1 MTRSPVAVV
10 VVCLGIACAVTVA
23 VPGLANAQ
31 PSGSGPAVQQ
41 GGATGAQATSSETQE
56 KPAAQKTESAPVAR
70 NPLAD
75 AVNVRF
81 DVTISYQVGTQ
92 PPVVR
97 AATLTVI
104 EGGTDS
110 ATRNNSLR
118 AGNQVAVPATTVGS
132 GVKAEGGPGVPVT
145 SYQYRS
151 VGISLDIRNV
161 SVSANRVK
169 ANFGVEFSA
178 VDEPRAGSPLPP
190 SFPTFQQSFSL
201 VLDSGK
207 PVLVAQSSDQ
217 VDKVDRVQKVE
228 IKATILK

>member
-1 MTRSPVAVV
+1 MPQA
-10 VVCLGIACAVTVA
+10 A
-23 VPGLANAQ
+23 AN
-31 PSGSGPAVQQ
+31 
-41 GGATGAQATSSETQE
+41 ETKA

-97 AATLTVI
+97 TATLTVV
-104 EGGTDS
+104 EGTDS

-132 GVKAEGGPGVPVT
+132 GEKADGGPGVPVT

-161 SVSANRVK
+161 SVFANRVK

-178 VDEPRAGSPLPP
+178 VDEPRAGSALPP

-217 VDKVDRVQKVE
+217 VDNVDRVQKVE
-228 IKATILK
+228 VKATILR

>member
-1 MTRSPVAVV
+1 MSKKSVIVFALCFGIVCVV
-10 VVCLGIACAVTVA
+10 TAA
-23 VPGLANAQ
+23 VPGFAAAQ
-31 PSGSGPAVQQ
+31 SPGSGPVVHPGETPGIQAKP
-41 GGATGAQATSSETQE
+41 GEAQAKAAPAEAD
-56 KPAAQKTESAPVAR
+56 KPSAGR
-70 NPLAD
+70 DPLPG

-97 AATLTVI
+97 TATLTVV
-104 EGGTDS
+104 EGTDS

-118 AGNQVAVPATTVGS
+118 AGNQVAVPATRVGS
-132 GVKAEGGPGVPVT
+132 GEKADGGPGVPVT

-161 SVSANRVK
+161 SVFANRVK

-178 VDEPRAGSPLPP
+178 VDEPRAGSALPP

-217 VDKVDRVQKVE
+217 VDNVDRVQKVE
-228 IKATILK
+228 VKATILR